1 MNELADF
8 NFTIKYR
15 RGKENIDADSLSRNP
30 MDIDDLKRVCTETV
44 DPKCVYAVVSGVRV
58 SSCSVT
64 CAAIDAKKLVLEPE
78 SELSKVSCEELM
90 DQQLKDDVIR
100 PVYHAVAAGVR
111 PSRREWSG
119 LSRESRIL
127 MKSFAKLSLL
137 KGVLVR
143 RTLKKVQIV
152 LPKEYHDMVYL
163 ELHEKMG
170 HLGVEKVTELAQKR
184 FYWPAM
190 GKDIK
195 VFIQKKCR
203 CVLSKA
209 PNVKEKAKLVP
220 IEATSPFEMVSVD
233 FLHLDKCKNK
243 FEYAMVVIDHF
254 TRYCQ
259 IYATRSKSSKAA
271 ADKLFNEFIVHYGC
285 PTRIHHDQGGEFNS
299 TMWKEL
305 HRFMG
310 IKSSNT
316 TPYHPQGD
324 GQVERANRTII
335 NMLKSLSENQ
345 KKDWNK
351 FLPKLAFAYNST
363 VNKSTG
369 MSPFYLM
376 YGRESRLPIDS
387 VFPEMVE
394 EEVPRRSHAEFV
406 KEWEKTMKEAVEIA
420 RQNIKKSAEY
430 NKTNFDKKARAVELE
445 IGDRVLMR
453 NVRERGG
460 TGKLRSYWEHAVFKV
475 MKKREGLPVYEIQN
489 VRKSK
494 DVRVVHRNMLMCCN
508 ELPLSVLDDGN
519 QPTKRASKH
528 KESQQST
535 SKTEKEQPMPALEP
549 IRVTTP
555 ALEPVVVDGS
565 DSENDRIAV
574 VVHAERETVPVGDE
588 NVVEADHDGLG
599 EQAETEADDLV
610 PVSNADDG
618 ALEGVPEVATEQ
630 DQDLSDSDVI
640 ESENSLEEESDNSL
654 DTDHH
659 TDQDETS
666 EHEESDSEES
676 ESELPLRPKRTVCPK
691 RVLSYDEGGK
701 PMYKPVTRG
710 KVEKI
715 VGQVRTVQY

>member
-30 MDIDDLKRVCTETV
+30 MDIEDLKRVCTETV
-44 DPKCVYAVVSGVRV
+44 DPKCLYAVVLGVRV
-58 SSCSVT
+58 LSCSVT

-78 SELSKVSCEELM
+78 AELSKVSCEELM
-90 DQQLKDDVIR
+90 NQQLKDEVIR
-100 PVYHAVAAGVR
+100 PVYHAVAAGLR
-111 PSRREWSG
+111 PSRREWSC

-190 GKDIK
+190 RKDIK
-195 VFIQKKCR
+195 VFIQKCR

-233 FLHLDKCKNK
+233 FLHLDECKNK
-243 FEYAMVVIDHF
+243 FQYIMVVIDHF

-259 IYATRSKSSKAA
+259 LYATKSKKGTAA
-271 ADKLFNEFIVHYGC
+271 ADKLFNEFIPHYGC
-285 PTRIHHDQGGEFNS
+285 PARVHHDQGGEFTS
-299 TMWKEL
+299 EMWKEL

-324 GQVERANRTII
+324 GQVERCNRTIL
-335 NMLKSLSENQ
+335 NMLRSLTANQ
-345 KKDWNK
+345 KKDWKK

-387 VFPEMVE
+387 L
-394 EEVPRRSHAEFV
+394 PR
-406 KEWEKTMKEAVEIA
+406 
-420 RQNIKKSAEY
+420 
-430 NKTNFDKKARAVELE
+430 
-445 IGDRVLMR
+445 IG
-453 NVRERGG
+453 G
-460 TGKLRSYWEHAVFKV
+460 
-475 MKKREGLPVYEIQN
+475 
-489 VRKSK
+489 
-494 DVRVVHRNMLMCCN
+494 
-508 ELPLSVLDDGN
+508 
-519 QPTKRASKH
+519 
-528 KESQQST
+528 
-535 SKTEKEQPMPALEP
+535 
-549 IRVTTP
+549 
-555 ALEPVVVDGS
+555 
-565 DSENDRIAV
+565 
-574 VVHAERETVPVGDE
+574 
-588 NVVEADHDGLG
+588 
-599 EQAETEADDLV
+599 
-610 PVSNADDG
+610 
-618 ALEGVPEVATEQ
+618 
-630 DQDLSDSDVI
+630 
-640 ESENSLEEESDNSL
+640 
-654 DTDHH
+654 
-659 TDQDETS
+659 
-666 EHEESDSEES
+666 
-676 ESELPLRPKRTVCPK
+676 
-691 RVLSYDEGGK
+691 
-701 PMYKPVTRG
+701 
-710 KVEKI
+710 
-715 VGQVRTVQY
+715 